1 MEGFRRPGIIC
12 RQEKIMGKR
21 KIVLVTACAFTL
33 CLFLACNKPSD
44 AVVPEDQQAT
54 DGVDNGTGVVTGR
67 VADALAGNYGNHE
80 EAADYTWNS
89 TQVVSIVFS
98 GNAITV
104 NGTGATADGGKVLI
118 RSAGTYSFSGTL
130 ADGQIIVNAEDK
142 AIVRLILNGVDISCS
157 TSSPLVI
164 QNAKKAIV
172 VLADGTRNA
181 LKDGASYVFADPAEN
196 EPNAA
201 VFSKS
206 DLTICGNGSLAVN
219 GNFNDGISS
228 KDGLI
233 IKSGTVAVTAKD
245 DGIRGRDYLIVQ
257 GGKLA
262 VTAGGDG
269 LKSDN
274 DEDASRG
281 YILIVTGEITVTS
294 GGDAIG
300 AQTDAL
306 IADGQFTLMSG
317 GGSSRSAGA
326 GTSAKGIK
334 GLASTVIDGGT
345 ATINSAD
352 DAIHSNGR
360 LSING
365 GAFTI
370 STGDDGVHAD
380 TALAVNGGDIR
391 ITKSFEG
398 IESMSIAI
406 NAGNIHIVSSDDG
419 LNAAGGDAGTGG
431 GGPGQG
437 PGGGFMPAGSYW
449 LYINGGYVAITAGGD
464 GLDIN
469 GSINMTDGV
478 VIVHGPTSNANGAV
492 DYDRLYKM
500 TGGTLVAAGSSGM
513 AQVPSTS
520 STQYAVLLNFAAS
533 LPAGTLF
540 HIQGS
545 GGEDV
550 LTFKP
555 AKPYQSVAFS
565 SSKLKNGFTYN
576 VYYGG
581 SSTGTASDGLCQDGT
596 YTPGTSCAS
605 FTVSGIVTKVN
616 IK

>member
-1 MEGFRRPGIIC
+1 
-12 RQEKIMGKR
+12 MGKR
-21 KIVLVTACAFTL
+21 KIVLMTACAFML
-33 CLFLACNKPSD
+33 CLSPACDKPSG
-44 AVVPEDQQAT
+44 AVIPEDPQTT
-54 DGVDNGTGVVTGR
+54 DGGETGTGVVTGR

-80 EAADYTWNS
+80 EAADYAWNS
-89 TQVVSIVFS
+89 SQVVSIVFS
-98 GNAITV
+98 GNGITV
-104 NGTGATADGGKVLI
+104 NGTGATANGRKVVI
-118 RSAGTYSFSGTL
+118 QSAGTYSFSGTL

-157 TSSPLVI
+157 TSAPLVV
-164 QNAKKAIV
+164 QNAKKAVV
-172 VLADGTRNA
+172 VLAEGTQNA
-181 LKDGASYVFADPAEN
+181 LKDGAAYVFADPAED

-206 DLTICGNGSLAVN
+206 DHTICGNGSLTVN

-233 IKSGTVAVTAKD
+233 MKSGTIAVTAKD

-257 GGKLA
+257 SGKMT

-274 DEDASRG
+274 NEDAARG
-281 YILIVTGEITVTS
+281 YILIVTGEINVTS
-294 GGDAIG
+294 GGDAIA

-317 GGSSRSAGA
+317 GGSSRSVGA
-326 GTSAKGIK
+326 STSAKGIK
-334 GLASTVIDGGT
+334 GLVSTVIDGGT
-345 ATINSAD
+345 AMINSAD
-352 DAIHSNGR
+352 DAIHSNGS

-370 STGDDGVHAD
+370 SARDDGVHAD

-437 PGGGFMPAGSYW
+437 PGGGMPAGNYW

-469 GSINMTDGV
+469 GSIHMTDGV
-478 VIVHGPTSNANGAV
+478 LIVHGPTSNANGAV

-513 AQVPSTS
+513 AQVSGAS
-520 STQYAVLLNFAAS
+520 STQYAVLLNFAAA
-533 LPAGTLF
+533 LPAGTLL
-540 HIQGS
+540 HIQGGS
-545 GGEDV
+545 GEEV

-555 AKPYQSVAFS
+555 AKAYQSVAFS
-565 SSKLKNGFTYN
+565 SSKLKNGSTYN

-581 SSTGTASDGLCQDGT
+581 SSTGTAIDGLYQNGT
-596 YTPGTSCAS
+596 YTPGTPCAS
-605 FTVSGIVTKVN
+605 FTVSGIVTKLN